1 MNTGKGIVL
10 KLISAVLF
18 AVMSALI
25 RYLGA
30 RYPIGEVVFFRS
42 AFAIVPVVLVYA
54 WRGELM
60 AAVRTE
66 SPLGQASRGA
76 LSIVGMFCN
85 FGALARLPLIEA
97 NAISFTSPLISV
109 ALAALVLKE
118 RVRIYRWSAVTIG
131 FLGVLV
137 VLAPHL
143 SGDEL
148 TIAMA
153 SATSVAGVIY
163 AVAGSVTN
171 AGTMIQTRHL
181 TKSETTS
188 SIVFYFSLICALA
201 GLVTWPFGWITPT
214 SHELVAL
221 MCIGFLG
228 GTGHIFLTESYRYAS
243 ASMVAP
249 FDYTSMIWALVLGY
263 AMFGEMPTVMIV
275 VGSAI
280 IAGAGLF
287 VIWREHQLALARRR
301 AVEGATTS
309 PKRLEGDDGARVG
322 DPGNGLHL
330 LGDEMADIGRG
341 IDVEFHQQIE
351 VAGGRIDF
359 RGDLGVRELIGDL
372 VGLAELTFDLHEKG
386 DHARLRT
393 AKIAYISVPA
403 IAGQDGRGR
412 PEVCMHR
419 SSLPISPPTC
429 WRGSRAARRGCI
441 ALPIPWRRTTRRT
454 CCWPPARCRR

>member
-10 KLISAVLF
+10 KLVSAVLF

-30 RYPIGEVVFFRS
+30 RYPIGEVVFYRS
-42 AFAIVPVVLVYA
+42 AFAILPVVIVYA
-54 WRGELM
+54 WRGEL
-60 AAVRTE
+60 AATVRTE
-66 SPLGQASRGA
+66 RPLGQASRGA

-131 FLGVLV
+131 FIGVLV
-137 VLAPHL
+137 VLAPHF

-163 AVAGSVTN
+163 ALAGSVTN

-201 GLVTWPFGWITPT
+201 GLVTWPFGWLTPT
-214 SHELVAL
+214 GTEFAAL
-221 MCIGFLG
+221 AAIGFLG

-243 ASMVAP
+243 ASLVAP
-249 FDYTSMIWALVLGY
+249 FDYTSMIWALLLGY
-263 AMFGEMPTVMIV
+263 AMFGETPTVMIV
-275 VGSAI
+275 LGSAI
-280 IAGAGLF
+280 IAAAGLF
-287 VIWREHQLALARRR
+287 VIWREHQLALMSKRR
-301 AVEGATTS
+301 ADGSPAEIAAT
-309 PKRLEGDDGARVG
+309 
-322 DPGNGLHL
+322 
-330 LGDEMADIGRG
+330 
-341 IDVEFHQQIE
+341 F
-351 VAGGRIDF
+351 
-359 RGDLGVRELIGDL
+359 VR
-372 VGLAELTFDLHEKG
+372 T
-386 DHARLRT
+386 
-393 AKIAYISVPA
+393 P
-403 IAGQDGRGR
+403 
-412 PEVCMHR
+412 
-419 SSLPISPPTC
+419 
-429 WRGSRAARRGCI
+429 
-441 ALPIPWRRTTRRT
+441 
-454 CCWPPARCRR
+454 